1 MQELHIVPQVLATL
15 LEQPGTIAL
24 IAMLLTAA
32 VIDVRSHR
40 IPNWLTGG
48 GIVVALVFAA
58 VGVAPQQEGFLSSL
72 GGMAAGLAMLLPMYL
87 LRVMGAGDV
96 KLMAMVG
103 AFVGLSHIV
112 PAVLFSVIAGGI
124 AAIAFSLY
132 NRAFGRMATNII
144 DIVQSMAFA
153 TMVGQQPTP
162 ALTGR
167 ASVGKLPY
175 GVSIAA
181 GTIVWLAARLLGLA

>member
-48 GIVVALVFAA
+48 GIVIALVFAA
-58 VGVAPQQEGFLSSL
+58 VGVPPQQEGFLSSL
-72 GGMAAGLAMLLPMYL
+72 GGMATGLAVLLPMYL

-96 KLMAMVG
+96 KLMGMVG
-103 AFVGLSHIV
+103 AFVGFPDIV
-112 PAVLFSVIAGGI
+112 YAVLWSLCFGGFV
-124 AAIAFSLY
+124 AL
-132 NRAFGRMATNII
+132 
-144 DIVQSMAFA
+144 AFA
-153 TMVGQQPTP
+153 IYRR
-162 ALTGR
+162 ALRRVASNVTHIIHSLAFAAAAGIRPSPMSGR
-167 ASVGKLPY
+167 TSIGRFPF
-175 GVSIAA
+175 GVSIAL
-181 GTIVWLAARLLGLA
+181 GTTFWLAMRQLYA

>member
-1 MQELHIVPQVLATL
+1 MQELNIVPEFLARL

-24 IAMLLTAA
+24 VALLLTAA
-32 VIDVRSHR
+32 TIDVRSHR

-48 GIVVALVFAA
+48 GIVIGLLFAGA
-58 VGVAPQQEGFLSSL
+58 GVAPQQEGLLSSL

-112 PAVLFSVIAGGI
+112 PAVLCSVIAGGI
-124 AAIAFSLY
+124 AAIAFALY
-132 NRAFGRMATNII
+132 KRAFGRMTTNVM
-144 DIVQSMAFA
+144 DIVHSFALA
-153 TMVGQQPTP
+153 TMVGVRPTTDLP
-162 ALTGR
+162 GR
-167 ASVGKLPY
+167 LSIGKLPY

-181 GTIVWLAARLLGLA
+181 GTIAWLCASLLSLA